1 MTGVLD
7 ASIMRWR
14 LKVSAFNKAFLKAM
28 ARQWENASNI
38 RKRGFRPYRRS
49 GYVSPN
55 YYDKPHAAALRGSQ
69 GYDLPTPRT
78 WMVLPVKK
86 RPIPYV
92 VTPPYFNEETATVEW
107 IDEGLYGLV
116 LHSCSMA
123 VWWREH
129 QPSEELFIGIFL

>member
-1 MTGVLD
+1 MKDVAAMTGVLD

-92 VTPPYFNEETATVEW
+92 VTPPSLGGQLLKE
-107 IDEGLYGLV
+107 
-116 LHSCSMA
+116 
-123 VWWREH
+123 
-129 QPSEELFIGIFL
+129 IFLVASLMTST